1 MKRIITILASA
12 IALVS
17 LFSCETY
24 KVAEPEMSAVAAID
38 GKYVAFGA
46 VNGTNVT
53 VFGVQ
58 ITNTTKDEANRAW
71 MTITDLDALSRY
83 PSIVAKFGAED
94 AAALYYQLL
103 FAVRFEI
110 QVDPVNNTFSATSVS
125 AAEPRT
131 TWNPYLEG
139 LAGQGGYYTFGYRVG
154 AESHTVSVNGRVI
167 PGGITTPSGNKADK
181 IEFTYSIS
189 FEDGTVEEYT
199 VSGIKKTGWGEDTQ
213 EYADFCDENLW

>member
-24 KVAEPEMSAVAAID
+24 KVAEPEMTAVAAID

-58 ITNTTKDEANRAW
+58 ITNTTTDQADRAW
-71 MTITDLDALSRY
+71 MTISDMNTSGYSYTR
-83 PSIVAKFGAED
+83 
-94 AAALYYQLL
+94 L
-103 FAVRFEI
+103 FSVRFEI
-110 QVDPVNNTFSATSVS
+110 KVDPANNTFSATSVS
-125 AAEPRT
+125 AEEPRT
-131 TWNPYLEG
+131 AWNPYIEG
-139 LAGQGGYYTFGYRVG
+139 LYGSYGSYYTAGYQWG
-154 AESHTVSVNGRVI
+154 SEDHTVSVNGRVI

-213 EYADFCDENLW
+213 EYADFCDEYLW